1 MKSSPQSLTGLLPFI
16 RPYRLQIGLAGI
28 FLLLAA
34 ATTLAF
40 PWALRHLI
48 DEGLVQTSSPDALA
62 SKFFGLFFVAAA
74 LAFFS
79 AARFYTVSWLGE
91 KITVDVKNAVY
102 EHVLHQSPT
111 FFETT
116 QSGEVLS
123 RLSNDATLI
132 QTVVGSSLSMGL
144 RNLVMGM
151 GAVIMLIWT
160 NPWLMLQ
167 VIGVLSVV
175 VFPSVYLGRRVRRLS
190 RVSQD
195 RVADSSAIASEVL
208 NAISVVQS
216 YTAEHREAARFK
228 NSTLQALTS
237 SLRRVRARSVLVGFI
252 IMASSAALLW
262 GLYLGTLSVWSGATT
277 AGELGQTVIYVILL
291 ASAFAVLG
299 EVYGDILR
307 AAGATERLM
316 ELLQTCSDVR
326 SPEVPVR
333 APWPKYGSSLLLRH
347 VNFNYPSRSLHSALS
362 DVTGEI
368 QPGQTI
374 AIVGPSGAGK
384 TTLFSLLMRFYAHQ
398 NGELIL
404 DGVPI
409 EEMDLKDLRSRIGVV
424 PQEPVVF
431 SGTVMDNIRYGKPD
445 ATAQEVYAAAEAAF
459 AHEFISHLPDGFDTY
474 LGDRGVRLSGGQRQR
489 IAIARAILKNP
500 PLLLLDEAT
509 SALDANSE
517 RMVQAALDKAMQG
530 RTTLVIAHRLATVK
544 RADCIWVLEHGH
556 LVEQG
561 THAELM
567 AQAGLYARLAA
578 LQELKDSPHVYQHSS
593 STFCS

>member
-1 MKSSPQSLTGLLPFI
+1 MTSSPKSLSGLLPFI
-16 RPYRLQIGLAGI
+16 RPYRLQVLLAGL

-40 PWALRHLI
+40 PWALKVLI
-48 DEGLVQTSSPDALA
+48 DQGLVAESGPDVLA
-62 SKFFGLFFVAAA
+62 EKFMELFLVAAA
-74 LAFFS
+74 LAVFS
-79 AARFYTVSWLGE
+79 AGRFYTVSWLGE
-91 KITVDVKNAVY
+91 KITADVKNKVY
-102 EHVLHQSPT
+102 AHVLEQSPT

-123 RLSNDATLI
+123 RLTSDTTLV

-144 RNLVMGM
+144 RNLVMGT
-151 GAVIMLIWT
+151 GAVGMLVWT

-167 VIGVLSVV
+167 VIGLLVVV

-190 RVSQD
+190 RASQD

-216 YTAEHREAARFK
+216 YTAEKREAERFTS
-228 NSTLQALTS
+228 STAQALGTA
-237 SLRRVRARSVLVGFI
+237 LRRTRARSVLVGFI
-252 IMASSAALLW
+252 ILTSSAALLW
-262 GLYLGTLSVWSGATT
+262 GLYLGTLSVRAGHTT
-277 AGELGQTVIYVILL
+277 AGELGQTIVYVILL

-299 EVYGDILR
+299 EVYGDVLR

-316 ELLQTCSDVR
+316 ELLHTRSDVS
-326 SPEVPVR
+326 SPEHPQQ
-333 APWPKYGSSLLLRH
+333 APWPMNGSSLSLRG
-347 VNFNYPSRSLHSALS
+347 VNFNYPSRPTQQALDGLS
-362 DVTGEI
+362 GEVRA
-368 QPGQTI
+368 GQTV

-384 TTLFSLLMRFYAHQ
+384 TTLFSLLMRFYTPQ
-398 NGELIL
+398 QGELLL

-409 EEMDLKDLRSRIGVV
+409 THMNLQALRQRIGVV
-424 PQEPVVF
+424 PQEAVVF
-431 SGTVMDNIRYGKPD
+431 SGTVMENIRYGRPE
-445 ATAQEVYAAAEAAF
+445 ATEAEVMAAAHAAF
-459 AHEFISHLPDGFDTY
+459 AQEFIAELPSGYDTY

-517 RMVQAALDKAMQG
+517 RMVQAALETAMQG
-530 RTTLVIAHRLATVK
+530 RTTLVIAHRLATVQ
-544 RADCIWVLEHGH
+544 RADCIWVLDKGR

-561 THAELM
+561 THEELI
-567 AQAGLYARLAA
+567 QRGGLYASLAA
-578 LQELKDSPHVYQHSS
+578 LQ
-593 STFCS
+593 FAG

>member
-1 MKSSPQSLTGLLPFI
+1 MKSSPQSLTGLFPFI
-16 RPYRLQIGLAGI
+16 RPYRLQVGLAGI

-48 DEGLVQTSSPDALA
+48 DEGLVQTSSPDVLA

-123 RLSNDATLI
+123 RLSNDATLV

-167 VIGVLSVV
+167 VIVVLSVV

-237 SLRRVRARSVLVGFI
+237 SLKRVRARSVLVGFI

-262 GLYLGTLSVWSGATT
+262 GLYLGALSVRSGGTT

-316 ELLQTCSDVR
+316 ELLNTCSDVR
-326 SPEVPVR
+326 SPVVPVR
-333 APWPKYGSSLLLRH
+333 APWPKHGSSLLLRH
-347 VNFNYPSRSLHSALS
+347 VNFNYPSRPLHSALS

-368 QPGQTI
+368 KAGQTV

-409 EEMDLKDLRSRIGVV
+409 ERMDLKDLRCRIGVV

-431 SGTVMDNIRYGKPD
+431 SGTVMENIRYGKSD
-445 ATAQEVYAAAEAAF
+445 ATEQEVYAAAEAAF
-459 AHEFISHLPDGFDTY
+459 AHEFISQLPDGFDTY

-561 THAELM
+561 THAELI
-567 AQAGLYARLAA
+567 AQSGLYASLAA
-578 LQELKDSPHVYQHSS
+578 LQFSPLAASANGLA
-593 STFCS
+593 